1 MKISLDL
8 ASGKTV
14 NLVDFQTGQR
24 GVPES
29 IGLYKFIKRYTWRRG
44 SRRKELGK

>member
-14 NLVDFQTGQR
+14 NLGELQTGQR
-24 GVPES
+24 GVPEP
-29 IGLYKFIKRYTWRRG
+29 IGLYKSIRRYTWRRG
-44 SRRKELGK
+44 SRSKQRGG